1 MNARELNN
9 FFNLRC
15 CNRAQWEIRD
25 IAWKMRDE
33 VMNVAPALFKNS
45 GPACLH
51 GKCSEGAMT
60 CGNPYKA
67 DK

>member
-1 MNARELNN
+1 
-9 FFNLRC
+9 
-15 CNRAQWEIRD
+15 
-25 IAWKMRDE
+25 MRDE

-60 CGNPYKA
+60 CGNPYKEE
-67 DK
+67 K

>member
-60 CGNPYKA
+60 CGNPYKE